1 MKNASLALPQSQK
14 SQMRETET
22 NDSRTPLQHPSDE
35 QDTTKETDAGHEAKD
50 KRKNDDNK
58 KHHNS
63 TNTNAPH
70 QESGNMFLGDIK
82 YRHT

>member
-1 MKNASLALPQSQK
+1 
-14 SQMRETET
+14 MRETET

-35 QDTTKETDAGHEAKD
+35 QDTTKETDAGHNKNDKSKSITSTKYHKEAKN
-50 KRKNDDNK
+50 KTKNDNK

-63 TNTNAPH
+63 TDTNAPH

-82 YRHT
+82 HRHT